1 MTTPNTLNLDTVYT
15 VTTDRYGYLMDHT
28 FTRSELPTIQRLLA
42 KIFIGTE
49 LHHDANG
56 SIVDEGGF
64 EFAVVASP
72 EELAYRANRQL
83 YHVGALTDYGFC
95 DDIYAAP
102 GTHDSTLILSDGTA
116 TIEANAAEI
125 IHALEALPKDAGC
138 QAVWAALADFSV
150 TCDCGCCIDCDTK
163 PSDTE
168 PKHYEPSEA
177 ELEHWQNMC
186 HEQYTGA

>member
-1 MTTPNTLNLDTVYT
+1 MTTLNLDTVYT

-28 FTRSELPTIQRLLA
+28 FTRSELPTIERLLA

-72 EELAYRANRQL
+72 SSLAHEANKQL
-83 YHVGALTDYGFC
+83 QRIDAQAKNCVGPM

-102 GTHDSTLILSDGTA
+102 GTHDSTLILGDGTA
-116 TIEANAAEI
+116 MIEGNAAEI
-125 IHALEALPKDAGC
+125 IQALEAVPVLAGW
-138 QAVWAALADFSV
+138 QAAWAALCDFPV
-150 TCDCGCCIDCDTK
+150 TCDCGCCGMCD
-163 PSDTE
+163 DTDTAGE
-168 PKHYEPSEA
+168 
-177 ELEHWQNMC
+177 
-186 HEQYTGA
+186 

>member
-56 SIVDEGGF
+56 SIVDEDGL
-64 EFAVVASP
+64 EFAEIASP
-72 EELAYRANRQL
+72 EWLAYEANRQL
-83 YHVGALTDYGFC
+83 KRVDAQADGIGFR

-102 GTHDSTLILSDGTA
+102 GTHDSTLILGDGTA
-116 TIEANAAEI
+116 LIEGNAAEI
-125 IHALEALPKDAGC
+125 IRALEALPKEAGW
-138 QAVWAALADFSV
+138 QAAWAALCDFPV
-150 TCDCGCCIDCDTK
+150 TCDCGCCGMCD
-163 PSDTE
+163 DTDTDTDT
-168 PKHYEPSEA
+168 A
-177 ELEHWQNMC
+177 
-186 HEQYTGA
+186 GA